1 MNRFIVIGEMVKAV
15 GLKGEVKLYPLLD
28 FHEPLLDSRYLV
40 WEDGGPVEIE
50 WHRQAGSCEAVKVSG
65 VVGRNAAEALVGR
78 QLGFMSENYL
88 EPDFPRPAGGL
99 PFRYLGRQVTTV
111 DGHEVGTVDEVR
123 FTGSNYLLVIPD
135 ARAVGR
141 EILIPAVEPILRPD
155 EGLEDALVI
164 DPPEGLLDV
173 QSG

>member
-1 MNRFIVIGEMVKAV
+1 MNRFIVIGELVKAV

-28 FHEPLLDSRYLV
+28 FHEPVLDSRYLV
-40 WEDGGPVEIE
+40 WKDGGPVEIE

-65 VVGRNAAEALVGR
+65 VVGRNAAEAVVGR
-78 QLGFMSENYL
+78 QLGFMSESYL

-99 PFRYLGRQVTTV
+99 PFRYLGRLVTTV
-111 DGHEVGTVDEVR
+111 DGDEVGTVEEVR

-135 ARAVGR
+135 SRAEGR
-141 EILIPAVEPILRPD
+141 EILIPAVEPILRLD
-155 EGLEDALVI
+155 EGLEDTLVI

>member
-1 MNRFIVIGEMVKAV
+1 MKT
-15 GLKGEVKLYPLLD
+15 
-28 FHEPLLDSRYLV
+28 
-40 WEDGGPVEIE
+40 
-50 WHRQAGSCEAVKVSG
+50 VKVSG
-65 VVGRNAAEALVGR
+65 IVGRNAAEALVGR
-78 QLGFMSENYL
+78 NLGFMSESYL

-141 EILIPAVEPILRPD
+141 EILITADEPSLRSN
-155 EGLEDALVI
+155 EGLEGALLI